1 MERGAVSSTEEETDR
16 GNLEDQ
22 DNQVGYE
29 SARICIKKGRPDP
42 ETHVK
47 MWTRIWTVPEGLDK

>member
-1 MERGAVSSTEEETDR
+1 MSSTEEETDR